1 MRFGPTDS
9 ECAFIFQHVVGPL
22 EKLGARV
29 WCFGSR
35 ARGDH
40 RSSSDLDLLVESSE
54 DLRAKLFEI
63 SDALVESNFPYKVDL
78 VQEKNLAKSYR
89 AQVERERVPFDYGVL
104 I

>member
-1 MRFGPTDS
+1 MRFGLTDS
-9 ECAFIFQHVVGPL
+9 ESAFIFQRVVEPL

-40 RSSSDLDLLVESSE
+40 RPSSDLDFLVESSE
-54 DLRAKLFEI
+54 DLRGKLFEI

-89 AQVERERVPFDYGVL
+89 AQIERERVPFASGSL
-104 I
+104 S